1 MGTPNES
8 SRVNDI
14 SEELPPLPCEVQSG
28 FCSWN
33 REGRCT
39 CCWFLFGKVTKNNPP
54 WKRNT
59 KAITPTILHPS
70 NCMLLWLF
78 FLVITCF
85 PRFSSFFGCC
95 SHFSLPNFPPPPRFF
110 SRKHLGR
117 SMGSKSCNL
126 WQKTA
131 RPWKSLRGFFR
142 DSLLKITTWNL
153 KSLLNL
159 VQQQG
164 YWFFDPSTWQKSTTS
179 QV

>member
-95 SHFSLPNFPPPPRFF
+95 SHFSLPNFPPPPVFF
-110 SRKHLGR
+110 PENTWVVAWAPKAATFGRK
-117 SMGSKSCNL
+117 
-126 WQKTA
+126 
-131 RPWKSLRGFFR
+131 
-142 DSLLKITTWNL
+142 
-153 KSLLNL
+153 
-159 VQQQG
+159 QQG
-164 YWFFDPSTWQKSTTS
+164 HGSHCGVFLGIPY
-179 QV
+179 